1 MTADIVME
9 EQPQE
14 HKMVPEKK
22 ASKKRK
28 SAAAEVQVESE
39 NTTQPTNPAAAPSK
53 KEKKK
58 KASQDKKST
67 TNDDADA
74 ENPTKKKSKQSADA
88 AADHDLEQ
96 LVNTDALSPIAH
108 PLADKKMTKRVL
120 RTVKKGSISTCNFFR
135 LFIKSIILKL
145 CSSQP
150 AYWSIS
156 PHHAPIFIRCKTE
169 TNQEGCEGSGEGVT
183 KRRERESLGAASS
196 TKRPTSCVMISHSK
210 GGSEAM
216 QKKFSEKK
224 KALVAADP
232 SKAAKIQA
240 DEDEYTA
247 SFEAVLGEV
256 LQLRSRGYSAGRGTF
271 VILRNVSALED
282 LIKPHE
288 VGKS

>member
-9 EQPQE
+9 EQPKE
-14 HKMVPEKK
+14 NNTVPEKK

-28 SAAAEVQVESE
+28 SAAAEVPAESE
-39 NTTQPTNPAAAPSK
+39 NTAQPTEPAAAPSK

-58 KASQDKKST
+58 KASQDKTST
-67 TNDDADA
+67 ANNDADA
-74 ENPTKKKSKQSADA
+74 ENPKKKKSKQSADA
-88 AADHDLEQ
+88 AADHDLDQ

-108 PLADKKMTKRVL
+108 PLADKKLSKRVL
-120 RTVKKGSISTCNFFR
+120 RTVKKGAKQR
-135 LFIKSIILKL
+135 RIKRGVKEVVKALRKGEKGL
-145 CSSQP
+145 VVM
-150 AYWSIS
+150 AGDIS
-156 PHHAPIFIRCKTE
+156 PMDILTHIPLLAE
-169 TNQEGCEGSGEGVT
+169 ENGSGYIFVPT
-183 KRRERESLGAASS
+183 KESLGAASS

-216 QKKFSEKK
+216 QKKFAEKK

-256 LQLRSRGYSAGRGTF
+256 LQLNEKISF
-271 VILRNVSALED
+271 
-282 LIKPHE
+282 
-288 VGKS
+288 